1 MMLYIIKYQFL
12 LASKQKEC
20 LLKIYT
26 QEIANIIAKRHRTS
40 LLLFFH
46 TKITVKIPKL
56 LKLNVIMRIYLDNSA
71 K

>member
-1 MMLYIIKYQFL
+1 MP
-12 LASKQKEC
+12 SE
-20 LLKIYT
+20 IYT